1 MKSFLSSFRYPGYRI
16 LWITTISL
24 IGGVQMSMASR
35 ALLADD
41 LTNSAFIT
49 GIVTMGFAP
58 ALLIFSV
65 FGGVIGDKFENRRIM
80 QTVQTG
86 FLASAVFTWLL
97 IELNLITW
105 QFLFLTSFFQG
116 ILFSFQMPA
125 RYSFIPKLVP
135 ENKVGNGVALLSTGI
150 ALASVFSGSAV
161 GFLYGVF
168 GPSGVFLVI
177 SLIQITTLV
186 LTFLLPKTEI
196 SNSSSDGYLLE
207 MKNSFFYLIN
217 NKMVLTILF
226 SSLAVSMI
234 AMPVRLLLPVIAR
247 RLYSINPQQIGLML
261 TLAAIGAVLGT
272 ILISTLNKGPLRF
285 YIFFTSALGLGLCT
299 LAFGLAPYYTYGLII
314 VTFFGA
320 FEQVRMA
327 LSNILTMEYTDPKY
341 KARMMGFS
349 MINFAFI
356 PLGALPLGFG
366 IDSIGVVKT
375 LIINSSLLFSAIILL
390 IVISNSFRK
399 IR

>member
-65 FGGVIGDKFENRRIM
+65 FGGVIGDQFENRRIL

-86 FLASAVFTWLL
+86 FLASAVLTWLL

-186 LTFLLPKTEI
+186 LTFLLPKTEV

-207 MKNSFFYLIN
+207 MKNSYLKNSYLKEVTKYCPQITSN
-217 NKMVLTILF
+217 D
-226 SSLAVSMI
+226 
-234 AMPVRLLLPVIAR
+234 LLPYPAGVRAQAISYQGKLIDDFVFVNSNLSFNVCNAP
-247 RLYSINPQQIGLML
+247 SP
-261 TLAAIGAVLGT
+261 AA
-272 ILISTLNKGPLRF
+272 
-285 YIFFTSALGLGLCT
+285 TSAIPIGEHICNE
-299 LAFGLAPYYTYGLII
+299 IEK
-314 VTFFGA
+314 TF
-320 FEQVRMA
+320 
-327 LSNILTMEYTDPKY
+327 N
-341 KARMMGFS
+341 
-349 MINFAFI
+349 
-356 PLGALPLGFG
+356 
-366 IDSIGVVKT
+366 
-375 LIINSSLLFSAIILL
+375 
-390 IVISNSFRK
+390 
-399 IR
+399 